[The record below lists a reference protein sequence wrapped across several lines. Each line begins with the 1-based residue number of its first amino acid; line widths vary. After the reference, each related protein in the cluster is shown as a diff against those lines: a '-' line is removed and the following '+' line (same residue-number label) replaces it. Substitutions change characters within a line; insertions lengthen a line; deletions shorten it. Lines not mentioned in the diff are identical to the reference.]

1 MQNNKIPYQMKR
13 TLQGIKNE
21 LLSMTNL
28 PLIPEFDLTI
38 NHKWGV
44 KSNVAPIKKPT
55 IAYIGFGIG
64 GCYNVDDGNLSSP
77 YQIKVTNKDLYLPI
91 PIRCVPVDQDL
102 SSEERSLYRMRVR
115 RTFGDQEYWCYYFKK
130 IIFNSNVKMTQTD
143 PITLEEIPYE
153 EDPNDLTPTPP
164 QPPYTGTVNTNES
177 EINVSLTGSVTVYG
191 SEILEGIS
199 TIYNDARRA
208 TISEIGIYTGEDMEV
223 TGLSGTGSDIQYTE
237 AIYAQ
242 LATHYTSIG
251 VPLLTPDSF
260 REININFTKGNIM
273 LL

>member
-1 MQNNKIPYQMKR
+1 
-13 TLQGIKNE
+13 
-21 LLSMTNL
+21 
-28 PLIPEFDLTI
+28 
-38 NHKWGV
+38 V
-44 KSNVAPIKKPT
+44 
-55 IAYIGFGIG
+55 
-64 GCYNVDDGNLSSP
+64 
-77 YQIKVTNKDLYLPI
+77 
-91 PIRCVPVDQDL
+91 
-102 SSEERSLYRMRVR
+102 
-115 RTFGDQEYWCYYFKK
+115 
-130 IIFNSNVKMTQTD
+130 FNSNVKMTQTD

-208 TISEIGIYTGEDMEV
+208 SISEIGIYTGEDMEV